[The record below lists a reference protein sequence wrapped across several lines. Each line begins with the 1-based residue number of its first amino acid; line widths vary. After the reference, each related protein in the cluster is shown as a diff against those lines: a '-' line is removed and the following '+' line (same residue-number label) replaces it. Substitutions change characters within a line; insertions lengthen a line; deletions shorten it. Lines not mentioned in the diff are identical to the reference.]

1 MFRSPVSRVN
11 IILMENVLRFEHPEY
26 LYWLI
31 VIPVLVIIYILF
43 RVSQKR
49 RFERFA
55 KLEMREQ
62 LVPSY
67 STRRANFKFVIF
79 LLMIACTILALANL
93 QSGSKMEEVKRE
105 GIDLYLAV
113 DVSNSMNAED
123 IVPSRLERSKQAINK
138 LISDMRG
145 DRIGVIVFADKAFVQ
160 LPITTDYSAAKMFL
174 STINTSLVASQGTAI
189 AEAINLALKS
199 FPDEAHSRAVIIIS
213 DGEDHENNAAVKA
226 AQEAAKQGVHVYTI
240 GMGLPDG
247 APIPEYNQY
256 GHQIG
261 YRKDRNGNT
270 IITRLDEQ
278 MLQKIAAAGN
288 GIYVRASNSNVGLE
302 KIYEDINK
310 LDKSEIDAKVFTDY
324 EDQFQW
330 FVAAAI
336 ILLLIEVFFSS
347 GKKGWERKFNIFEKK
362 DE

>member
-1 MFRSPVSRVN
+1 
-11 IILMENVLRFEHPEY
+11 MENVLRFEHPEY

-31 VIPVLVIIYILF
+31 IIPVLVIIYILF
-43 RVSQKR
+43 RIRQRK

-55 KLEMREQ
+55 DINMREN

-67 STRRANFKFVIF
+67 SSRRANVKFVIF
-79 LLMIACTILALANL
+79 LLMVSCIILALANL

-105 GIDLYLAV
+105 GIDLYIAV

-138 LISDMRG
+138 LIAELNG
-145 DRIGVIVFADKAFVQ
+145 DRIGIIVFADKAFVQ

-174 STINTSLVASQGTAI
+174 STVNTSLVASQGTAI

-199 FPDEAHSRAVIIIS
+199 FSDEDHSKAIVIIS
-213 DGEDHENNAAVKA
+213 DGEDHENDAAVKA
-226 AQEAAKQGVHVYTI
+226 AQEATKQGVRIYTI
-240 GMGLPDG
+240 GMGLADG

-256 GHQIG
+256 GHQVG
-261 YRKDRNGNT
+261 YRKDKQGNT

-278 MLQKIAAAGN
+278 MLQKIASAGN

-302 KIYEDINK
+302 KIYDDINK
-310 LDKSEIDAKVFTDY
+310 MDKSEIEAKVFTDY

-330 FVAAAI
+330 FVGAAI
-336 ILLLIEVFFSS
+336 ALLLLELLISS
-347 GKKGWERKFNIFEKK
+347 GKRAWEKKFNIFEKK
-362 DE
+362 DENIA

>member
-1 MFRSPVSRVN
+1 
-11 IILMENVLRFEHPEY
+11 MENVLRFEHPEY
-26 LYWLI
+26 LYGLL
-31 VIPVLVIIYILF
+31 VIPLLVIIYILF
-43 RVSQKR
+43 RLAQKK

-55 KLEMREQ
+55 QIGMRDQ

-79 LLMIACTILALANL
+79 LLMVSSIILALANL

-105 GIDLYLAV
+105 GIDLYLAI

-138 LISDMRG
+138 LIGDMKG

-160 LPITTDYSAAKMFL
+160 LPITTDYSAARMFL

-189 AEAINLALKS
+189 AE
-199 FPDEAHSRAVIIIS
+199 EEHSRAIVIIS
-213 DGEDHENNAAVKA
+213 DGEDHENDAAVKA

-256 GHQIG
+256 GNQVG
-261 YRKDRNGNT
+261 YRRDRNGNT

-288 GIYVRASNSNVGLE
+288 GIYVRASNSNVGLG
-302 KIYEDINK
+302 KIYDDINK

-336 ILLLIEVFFSS
+336 ILLLLEVLISS
-347 GKKGWERKFNIFEKK
+347 GKRGWEKKFNIFEKR
-362 DE
+362 DEKV

>member
-1 MFRSPVSRVN
+1 
-11 IILMENVLRFEHPEY
+11 MENVLRFEHPEY
-26 LYWLI
+26 LYGLI
-31 VIPVLVIIYILF
+31 VIPLLIIIYILICIRQNKQF
-43 RVSQKR
+43 K
-49 RFERFA
+49 RFA
-55 KLEMREQ
+55 STEMREY

-67 STRRANFKFVIF
+67 SMRRRNFKFVVF
-79 LLMIACTILALANL
+79 LLMVSCLIMALANL

-123 IVPSRLERSKQAINK
+123 IAPSRLERSKQAINK
-138 LISDMRG
+138 LISDMKG

-160 LPITTDYSAAKMFL
+160 LPITTDYTAAKMFL
-174 STINTSLVASQGTAI
+174 STVNTSLVASQGTAI

-199 FPDEAHSRAVIIIS
+199 FSEEDHSKAIVIIS
-213 DGEDHENNAAVKA
+213 DGEDHENDAAVKA
-226 AQEAAKQGVHVYTI
+226 AQEAAKQGVKVYTI
-240 GMGLPDG
+240 GMGLADG

-256 GHQIG
+256 GHQVG
-261 YRKDRNGNT
+261 YRKDRQGNT

-288 GIYVRASNSNVGLE
+288 GLYVRASNSNVGLE
-302 KIYEDINK
+302 KIYDDISK
-310 LDKSEIDAKVFTDY
+310 MDKSEIETKVFTDY

-336 ILLLIEVFFSS
+336 ILLLIEIFVSS
-347 GKKGWERKFNIFEKK
+347 GKKEWERKFNIFEKK
-362 DE
+362 DENIQ